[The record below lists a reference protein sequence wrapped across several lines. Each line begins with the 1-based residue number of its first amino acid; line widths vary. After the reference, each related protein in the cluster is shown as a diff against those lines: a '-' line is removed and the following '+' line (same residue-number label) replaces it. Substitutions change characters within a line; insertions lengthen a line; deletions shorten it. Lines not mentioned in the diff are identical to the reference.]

1 MGETF
6 NAKLCEERHVE
17 IKATMHELIAA
28 KNEHEQRITI
38 METILIRSESLF
50 WKFFQP
56 CIPWIIGAVIV
67 GAYLFAKKYIEG

>member
-1 MGETF
+1 MTSWNE
-6 NAKLCEERHVE
+6 KHCDERHEE
-17 IKATMHELIAA
+17 IKTTMHELILS
-28 KNEHEQRITI
+28 KNEQEKRITV

-56 CIPWIIGAVIV
+56 CIPWIIGGMIV